1 MSKKLFAIK
10 DSIVVNQE
18 WIDKEIEDVMI
29 ELEEDIVNKRKDSSM
44 YNLGILLTLTYLI
57 HQDTSDSRYISM
69 TRLVKNAFGIDYVP
83 KKKE

>member
-29 ELEEDIVNKRKDSSM
+29 ELEEDIVNKRKDSSVF
-44 YNLGILLTLTYLI
+44 NLGILLTLTYLI
-57 HQDTSDSRYISM
+57 HQDTSDQRYVSM